1 MVSTQRRSRSSRS
14 EVASRLLIARMPVKG
29 VRTSCAKA
37 ASAAS
42 TVLTAPPRWR
52 GEAFAA
58 LVEVRFLTCRFF
70 VCRFLD
76 GGALRFPRDPFAMI
90 PYPTTRSMAWP
101 NGQSHGG
108 DLALPPEK
116 LRQADQAADV
126 GRTGAAGAQFP
137 QAG

>member
-14 EVASRLLIARMPVKG
+14 EVASRLLIARMPVRG

-42 TVLTAPPRWR
+42 TVLAALPRWR

-70 VCRFLD
+70 GWRFLD

-90 PYPTTRSMAWP
+90 SLSHEEENGMAERAESRWRCGGAPRKTTAGRRC
-101 NGQSHGG
+101 GG
-108 DLALPPEK
+108 W
-116 LRQADQAADV
+116 RQN
-126 GRTGAAGAQFP
+126 
-137 QAG
+137 